1 VSSLHPKIKEFLDTL
16 AAEGGKA
23 AELSTP
29 SEVRA
34 NALSKWR
41 PEFLGNVPK
50 TGSIKQRYFTGPH
63 ADLPINIYTPVGE
76 GPFPAIVYFHGGG
89 WVAGTIEMTEVQHQL
104 VGEACGAV
112 VVSVNYQKAPEH
124 KFPIP
129 FDDCYSALEWT
140 FNNSVELSIDIE
152 KIGIGGDSA
161 GGNLASGVAIKARD
175 RGKFDVAYQ
184 LLIYPANSPSF
195 VSTPDVPNAT
205 GFGSTQAGIKW
216 AWEQYLDNDSNLVNP
231 YAVPHSAKDLSDL
244 PPTILITAEFD
255 VLREDG
261 KEYARKLELS
271 GNSVSYK
278 DFPGMIHGFFNYKK
292 YIDDA
297 MALREYIAENV
308 LKILKVVKP

>member
-1 VSSLHPKIKEFLDTL
+1 MPLHPQAKAFLKAQESLDAPDITTNLVEYRAMSHLEDDL
-16 AAEGGKA
+16 AGP
-23 AELSTP
+23 LTP
-29 SEVRA
+29 GVRI
-34 NALSKWR
+34 
-41 PEFLGNVPK
+41 EH
-50 TGSIKQRYFTGPH
+50 RYLTSPT
-63 ADLPINIYTPVGE
+63 ADLPVNLYIPQGN
-76 GPFPAIVYFHGGG
+76 GPFNGLVYFHGGG
-89 WVAGTIEMTEVQHQL
+89 WVAYDINRYSPQL
-104 VGEACGAV
+104 SALAASTNSV
-112 VVSVNYQKAPEH
+112 VVAVNYQKAPEH

-140 FNNSVELSIDIE
+140 FANSAELSIDIK

-175 RGKFDVAYQ
+175 QGKFDVAYQ

-216 AWEQYLDNDSNLVNP
+216 AWEQYLRSDKDLVNP
-231 YAVPHSAKDLSDL
+231 YAVPHSAADLSNL

-261 KEYARKLELS
+261 KEYARKLEIS
-271 GNSVSYK
+271 GNSVTYK
-278 DFPGMIHGFFNYKK
+278 DFPGMIHGFFNCQK

-297 MALREYIAENV
+297 VALREYIAENV
-308 LKILKVVKP
+308 LKILKGLKP